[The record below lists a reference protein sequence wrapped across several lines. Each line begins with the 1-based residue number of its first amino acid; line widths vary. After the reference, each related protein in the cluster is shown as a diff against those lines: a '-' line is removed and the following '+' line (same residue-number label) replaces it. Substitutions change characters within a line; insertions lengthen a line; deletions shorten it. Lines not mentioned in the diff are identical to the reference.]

1 MAESPCWPQWDTLHQ
16 TLGPMADYCFSFLL
30 AFSSFFLVF
39 LFSDIYFSL
48 LTCFINS
55 HHVHVLFI
63 FPMSLANEGDHRQI
77 PWISVT
83 VGRIEIRRC
92 AQWFGCNLE
101 SASRRLGTNLG
112 IHGLLRGFSGSVC
125 WNSCCS
131 RRLWIQGLDSIRPSG
146 ENQKV
151 KCRVGERPSCNDGYH
166 RHVLSGDAEK
176 QTSQADVAFVLK
188 TDVIHYGH
196 A

>member
-16 TLGPMADYCFSFLL
+16 TLGPMADYCFSFFLL
-30 AFSSFFLVF
+30 FLLSF
-39 LFSDIYFSL
+39 LFSCF
-48 LTCFINS
+48 LTSIS
-55 HHVHVLFI
+55 HCVIVLSTLTMCMF
-63 FPMSLANEGDHRQI
+63 FLSSKCHLQMKGDHRQI

-166 RHVLSGDAEK
+166 RHVLSGDAE
-176 QTSQADVAFVLK
+176 T
-188 TDVIHYGH
+188 
-196 A
+196 